1 MDELHSFIRK
11 QPCYEQHIIAIREIY
26 ESRLF
31 SILVPHIYEGFRS
44 LYNIAKKYEDT
55 SIEAMKHNPNIT
67 KLSVLVIFQKL
78 LSDIPNLTA
87 HKIKSETDRIKTAS
101 RSADIFGDL
110 VKAVIKSNIVLM
122 TYNSDS
128 KKKDLIQ
135 TRYHES
141 IIVHDFVHSCYIAA
155 ARSYHSRPE
164 IFWTNYD
171 EIVLNQNKRLC
182 YDIIKDAI
190 RESINLALPMN
201 EILSEYN
208 NNPYEQKDDIRIYIL
223 GAKPQSIDLDNHNL
237 LNYPAKFDRDELLK
251 RGVTLRSGDEEYMNA
266 ADLIKRDIGIYEGGA
281 SLLESDQE
289 ADHFAPG
296 INENDQN
303 ENDLDRDM
311 SRLIGS
317 KSDTDIAK
325 SGTSLLESGS
335 SEQDD
340 HNGHDNHDTGSDDE
354 NMEGGSDKSNA
365 TQSQQSVVDGI
376 KMVNLKASIS
386 GRGAAKSFFEDV
398 LPDANKKAEEYRK
411 KMQQKPNDMSSDD
424 LDSRTGSGGSG
435 RSGGSGGSG
444 RSDGSVESKT
454 ETIDSKTGAKDT
466 SASDKSGIKIVRK
479 DARLNGR
486 AQKEKV
492 VDTDHTDRTS
502 PDVEDLLLNGILKN
516 KK

>member
-1 MDELHSFIRK
+1 
-11 QPCYEQHIIAIREIY
+11 
-26 ESRLF
+26 
-31 SILVPHIYEGFRS
+31 
-44 LYNIAKKYEDT
+44 
-55 SIEAMKHNPNIT
+55 MKHNPNIT
-67 KLSVLVIFQKL
+67 KLSVLVIFQQL

-128 KKKDLIQ
+128 KKKDLMQ

-164 IFWTNYD
+164 IFWTGYD
-171 EIVLNQNKRLC
+171 SIVLNQNKRLC
-182 YDIIKDAI
+182 FDIIKDAI

-251 RGVTLRSGDEEYMNA
+251 RGITLRSGDEEYMNA

-289 ADHFAPG
+289 DGDHFAPG
-296 INENDQN
+296 INENDHNENYHNENYHN

-335 SEQDD
+335 SEQDGNHDD
-340 HNGHDNHDTGSDDE
+340 HGHNNYDTGSDDE

-411 KMQQKPNDMSSDD
+411 KMQRKPKDMSSDS
-424 LDSRTGSGGSG
+424 DSKTGSGGSA
-435 RSGGSGGSG
+435 SA
-444 RSDGSVESKT
+444 GSVSAGSVSAGSIES
-454 ETIDSKTGAKDT
+454 IDSKTGVKDTNT

-479 DARLNGR
+479 DARLNSR
-486 AQKEKV
+486 VQKEKA
-492 VDTDHTDRTS
+492 VDTDPTDTIS
-502 PDVEDLLLNGILKN
+502 SNVEDLLLNSVLKN